1 MLGGLFSLTPNM
13 IAWHGIFQLLD
24 GVSFSSRQPL
34 FTNETRPMKLAMRRA
49 HTREVVCRFAFRR
62 KFTHVVSFR
71 SRQTSRLSSCTGSKR
86 VDSGESFRKIA
97 GNFCAD
103 RFGCRGDT
111 LARLSCSLVPYYS
124 PITWT
129 SGFSGSNSSCLTL
142 RLSVEISAQVCGGS
156 IHPRRFTHDQPAK
169 TKPF

>member
-49 HTREVVCRFAFRR
+49 R
-62 KFTHVVSFR
+62 
-71 SRQTSRLSSCTGSKR
+71 SKR